1 MKNIFKYYVICWAV
15 ALAVFNVVVFV
26 VSGNTVGL
34 SNVTSSFWI
43 AYAFITLA
51 FCGNLGCSFLFFRE
65 ENRNKA
71 FLKIPVLYFA
81 FCALVLS
88 LIVGAVAMSV
98 PAIPYWVGIIID
110 MLVLAF
116 YAMAITKAAAAA
128 DIINTVETKVNEK
141 TSYIKTLSVEANSL
155 ISRANSDET
164 KALAKKV
171 YEAIRYSDPMSVPE
185 LIEYEERIEREFSAF
200 ANSIK
205 DNDIE
210 LATASADE
218 LINLLNDRN
227 KKIELM
233 KKESIK

>member
-1 MKNIFKYYVICWAV
+1 MKSIFKYYVICWV
-15 ALAVFNVVVFV
+15 IALAVFNVVVFV
-26 VSGNTVGL
+26 VSGNTFGL

-43 AYAFITLA
+43 AYAFITLT
-51 FCGNLGCSFLFFRE
+51 FCGNLGCSFLSFRE

-88 LIVGAVAMSV
+88 LIVGSVAMAVS
-98 PAIPYWVGIIID
+98 AIPYWVGIIID

-116 YAMAITKAAAAA
+116 YAMAITKATAAA
-128 DIINTVETKVNEK
+128 DIINAVESKVNEK
-141 TSYIKTLSVEANSL
+141 TSYIRNLTIQANSL
-155 ISRANSDET
+155 ISRAKSDET

>member
-1 MKNIFKYYVICWAV
+1 MKNIFKYYLICWAV

-51 FCGNLGCSFLFFRE
+51 FCGNLSCSFLFFRE

-116 YAMAITKAAAAA
+116 YAMAITKAATAA

>member
-141 TSYIKTLSVEANSL
+141 TSYIKLFRLKRIRLFQEPTQ
-155 ISRANSDET
+155 T
-164 KALAKKV
+164 KQKHLQRK
-171 YEAIRYSDPMSVPE
+171 Y
-185 LIEYEERIEREFSAF
+185 
-200 ANSIK
+200 
-205 DNDIE
+205 
-210 LATASADE
+210 
-218 LINLLNDRN
+218 
-227 KKIELM
+227 M
-233 KKESIK
+233 KRFVIVIQ

>member
-116 YAMAITKAAAAA
+116 YAMAITKAVAA

-210 LATASADE
+210 LATASVDE

>member
-51 FCGNLGCSFLFFRE
+51 FCGNLGCSFLSFRE

-88 LIVGAVAMSV
+88 LIVGAVAMAVS
-98 PAIPYWVGIIID
+98 AIPYWVGIIID

-116 YAMAITKAAAAA
+116 YAMAITKATAAA
-128 DIINTVETKVNEK
+128 DIINAVESKVNEK
-141 TSYIKTLSVEANSL
+141 TSYIKNLTIQANSL
-155 ISRANSDET
+155 ISRAKSDET

>member
-88 LIVGAVAMSV
+88 LIVGAVAMAVS
-98 PAIPYWVGIIID
+98 AIPYWVGIIID

-116 YAMAITKAAAAA
+116 YAMAITKATAAA
-128 DIINTVETKVNEK
+128 DIINAVESKVNEK
-141 TSYIKTLSVEANSL
+141 TSYIKNLTIQANSL
-155 ISRANSDET
+155 ISRAKSDET

>member
-43 AYAFITLA
+43 SYAFITLA

-65 ENRNKA
+65 EKRNKA
-71 FLKIPVLYFA
+71 FLKIPALYLA

-88 LIVGAVAMSV
+88 LIVGAVAMTVS
-98 PAIPYWVGIIID
+98 AIPYWVGIIID

-141 TSYIKTLSVEANSL
+141 TSYIKTLSVEASSL

-185 LIEYEERIEREFSAF
+185 LIEYEERIEREFFAF

>member
-1 MKNIFKYYVICWAV
+1 MA
-15 ALAVFNVVVFV
+15 
-26 VSGNTVGL
+26 
-34 SNVTSSFWI
+34 
-43 AYAFITLA
+43 
-51 FCGNLGCSFLFFRE
+51 
-65 ENRNKA
+65 
-71 FLKIPVLYFA
+71 
-81 FCALVLS
+81 
-88 LIVGAVAMSV
+88 V

-116 YAMAITKAAAAA
+116 YAMAITKATAAA

-205 DNDIE
+205 DDDIE
-210 LATASADE
+210 LATISAE
-218 LINLLNDRN
+218 EVINLVDERN
-227 KKIELM
+227 NKVKLM
-233 KKESIK
+233 KRELKNEKNTM

>member
-1 MKNIFKYYVICWAV
+1 MKSIFKYYVICWAI
-15 ALAVFNVVVFV
+15 ALVVFNVVVFV
-26 VSGNTVGL
+26 ITCNTVDL
-34 SNVTSSFWI
+34 SNVTFPFWI
-43 AYAFITLA
+43 AYAFITLT
-51 FCGNLGCSFLFFRE
+51 FCGNLGCSFLSFRE

-88 LIVGAVAMSV
+88 LIVGAVAMAV

-116 YAMAITKAAAAA
+116 YAMAITKATAAA

-210 LATASADE
+210 LATASAE
-218 LINLLNDRN
+218 EVINLVDERN
-227 KKIELM
+227 NKVKL
-233 KKESIK
+233 IKREN

>member
-1 MKNIFKYYVICWAV
+1 MKNIFKYYLICWAV
-15 ALAVFNVVVFV
+15 ALAVFNVVAFV

-88 LIVGAVAMSV
+88 LIVGAVAMAVS
-98 PAIPYWVGIIID
+98 AIPYWVGIIID

-116 YAMAITKAAAAA
+116 YAMAITKAAAAT
-128 DIINTVETKVNEK
+128 DIINTLETKVNEK
-141 TSYIKTLSVEANSL
+141 TSYIKTLSIEANSL

-171 YEAIRYSDPMSVPE
+171 YEAIRYSDPMSVSE
-185 LIEYEERIEREFSAF
+185 LVEFEERIEREFSAF
-200 ANSIK
+200 ADSIK
-205 DNDIE
+205 NNDIE